1 MFRLALRQ
9 TEGLIG
15 SIIHLL
21 GLALAVP
28 DHTTLCRRAGT
39 LEVPPP
45 QPRRDGEAVH
55 LLVDSTGLK
64 LCSAGKWLLEKHGT
78 KRVGPGGSCTSAWML
93 RLARLSWRR

>member
-1 MFRLALRQ
+1 
-9 TEGLIG
+9 LIG

-55 LLVDSTGLK
+55 LLVDSTGL
-64 LCSAGKWLLEKHGT
+64 L
-78 KRVGPGGSCTSAWML
+78 
-93 RLARLSWRR
+93 